1 MIQFPKNDALE
12 KHSAWT
18 NITPSQLYHL
28 KPLNHHILCFKAE
41 FEANDPSFR
50 ESLLPKLS
58 QENREKVL
66 RLKKIQ
72 DQNRSIISRII
83 LDLMLKKFG
92 CNMDQLETNEFGKP
106 YLNNHALEFN
116 LSHSGNMVLL
126 AISSFYPIGVD
137 VEKIDVVDDCGSF
150 MQIFHPSE
158 ITHFQ
163 TIKREKNYFELM
175 KIWTH
180 KEAISKALG
189 LGLQI
194 DMNKIALN
202 HNDGIIKINIIP
214 SRFPQEWSL
223 HTLHPSDGYIG
234 AIAVPC
240 SECEIHTY
248 TIDVSQFN

>member
-12 KHSAWT
+12 KHGSWA

-28 KPLNHHILCFKAE
+28 KPPNHHILCFKAE

-58 QENREKVL
+58 PENREKVL
-66 RLKKIQ
+66 RLRKIQ
-72 DQNRSIISRII
+72 DQNRSIISCTI
-83 LDLMLKKFG
+83 LDLMLKQFG
-92 CNMDQLETNEFGKP
+92 CDMSQLETNEFGKP
-106 YLNNHALEFN
+106 YLNHHALEFN
-116 LSHSGNMVLL
+116 LSHSGNIVLL

-137 VEKIDVVDDCGSF
+137 VEKIEVLDDYDSF
-150 MQIFHPSE
+150 MQIFHSSE

-163 TIKREKNYFELM
+163 TIKREKNDFELM

-194 DMNKIALN
+194 DMNMISLN
-202 HNDGIIKINIIP
+202 HNDGVVKMNTIP
-214 SRFPQEWSL
+214 SRFPQAWSL
-223 HTLHPSDGYIG
+223 HTLHPSHGYIG

-248 TIDVSQFN
+248 TIDISQFN